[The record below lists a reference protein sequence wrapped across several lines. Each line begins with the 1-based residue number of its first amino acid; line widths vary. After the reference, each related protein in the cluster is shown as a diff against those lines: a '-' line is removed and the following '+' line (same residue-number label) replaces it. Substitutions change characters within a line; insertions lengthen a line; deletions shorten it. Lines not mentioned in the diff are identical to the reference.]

1 MIKVA
6 VVGASGYTGIELIR
20 LLVQHPQVELVS
32 ISSRTY
38 AQKKLADYFRNFFGK
53 TDLVFSEQVST
64 AAEVVFLATPH
75 GVAME
80 QAQGFLDQGKKIIDL
95 SADFRLADS
104 AVWEQWYKQTHTAKP
119 LLASAVY
126 GLPEIHR
133 KTIMSAQLVANPG
146 CYATASLLGAYPLI
160 RERVISGNSLIIDA
174 KSGVSGAGRRA
185 DVGLLF
191 AEIQDNFKAYKASGH
206 RHFPEIQTQLQQM
219 TGTDKMLQL
228 SFTPH
233 LLPIGRGILA
243 SLYFETELD
252 QPAIHAAF
260 EATYQAEP
268 FVHVLGRGQNAE
280 VRHVRASN
288 DCHIAIHKPDKTS
301 VAKVFVAIDNLMKGA
316 AGQAVQ
322 NLNLVCGFV
331 ETEGL
336 KTITA
341 LP

>member
-1 MIKVA
+1 MVKVA

-20 LLVQHPQVELVS
+20 LLIQHPGVDLVS

-38 AQKKLADYFRNFFGK
+38 AGKKLSDSFKGFLGK
-53 TDLVFSEQVST
+53 TELVFSSQTNPE
-64 AAEVVFLATPH
+64 AEVVFLAMPN
-75 GVAME
+75 GIAMK
-80 QAQGFLDQGKKIIDL
+80 QAGDFLNQGKKIIDL
-95 SADFRLADS
+95 SADFRLTDS
-104 AVWEQWYKQTHTAKP
+104 TVWEHWYKMEHTAKP

-133 KTIMSAQLVANPG
+133 DRIAQAQLVANPG
-146 CYATASLLGAYPLI
+146 CYSTASLLGACPLI
-160 RERVISGNSLIIDA
+160 RENVISGNSLIVDA

-185 DVGLLF
+185 DTSLLF

-206 RHFPEIQTQLQQM
+206 RHFPEIQTQLQQLSA
-219 TGTDKMLQL
+219 GKIPQL

-233 LLPIGRGILA
+233 LLPISRGILS
-243 SLYFETELD
+243 SLYFETEMD
-252 QPAIHAAF
+252 QSEIQTVF
-260 EATYQAEP
+260 ESSYQAEP
-268 FVHVLGRGQNAE
+268 FVQVLKHGSNAE
-280 VRHVRASN
+280 VRNIRASN
-288 DCHIAIHKPDKTS
+288 DCHIAIHKPNQS
-301 VAKVFVAIDNLMKGA
+301 SIAKVFVAIDNLMKGA

-322 NLNLVCGFV
+322 NLNLMCGLA